1 MNVKCL
7 KVLSLFLLIL
17 SSVSN
22 LSHATDRRGR
32 LGVGL
37 NNQLKND
44 LPSIS
49 FKLQKSKSFAFGGLL
64 GLSTD
69 DSNGGF
75 GAGLK
80 VYRNLFDEPQ
90 LNFYTALM
98 GALLKEKS
106 AGVEQSGFQ
115 VDLTLGSEF
124 HFAGL
129 TSLGFSFEFGVSFN
143 KLDDFVAETTGSH
156 FVVAGIHF
164 YL

>member
-80 VYRNLFDEPQ
+80 VYRNLFDEP
-90 LNFYTALM
+90 
-98 GALLKEKS
+98 
-106 AGVEQSGFQ
+106 
-115 VDLTLGSEF
+115 
-124 HFAGL
+124 
-129 TSLGFSFEFGVSFN
+129 
-143 KLDDFVAETTGSH
+143 
-156 FVVAGIHF
+156 
-164 YL
+164 